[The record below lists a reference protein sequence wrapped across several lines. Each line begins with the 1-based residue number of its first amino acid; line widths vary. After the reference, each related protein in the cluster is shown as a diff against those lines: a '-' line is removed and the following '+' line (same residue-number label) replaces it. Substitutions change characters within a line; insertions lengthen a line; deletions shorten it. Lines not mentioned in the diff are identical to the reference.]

1 MGSNDKEIVQFT
13 YRRAGLHAK
22 KRLQFAIKEEGNDP

>member
-13 YRRAGLHAK
+13 YRRAGLHAEK
-22 KRLQFAIKEEGNDP
+22 GFSIKEQGNDP